1 MFLKLSS
8 EEVYWVLGNVSS
20 KPETL
25 GKDTEKQKLS
35 FALAFWQLDLTRGQ
49 GFEKEDFRA
58 NWLGEVKLLKK

>member
-1 MFLKLSS
+1 M
-8 EEVYWVLGNVSS
+8 SS